1 MRKTHSLIENQT
13 HAFAN
18 RCTLPFDLIMYQ
30 SFAMKLNFTLLLF
43 FVSLLAADA
52 QNASIK
58 GQLQDPDGEAVVFA
72 NLALYQS
79 ADSSLVKVET
89 SDDSGIFNM
98 QGIKAGSYY
107 LVASFVGLTDLTKT
121 NVQLTADQQLDMG
134 ILRFASSSLELSE
147 VTVTASRAMVEVKPD
162 RTVFNVQGTINSVG
176 ADGLALLR
184 KAPGVMVDN
193 NDNITL
199 LGRSGVLLYIDGKRL
214 PLTGD
219 DLSSFLQNLSAEQI
233 DRIDIIT
240 NPGAKYEAE
249 GNAGIIDIRLKKDKN
264 HGTNGSIN
272 GTFSQGQRTRYRLN
286 SSANYRNKI
295 LNAFGNVSYGQND
308 GFDLLKFQSTQNG
321 LSLKETL
328 DSERDANNYNIR
340 LGTDFFLKE
349 NHTLGVLVSYNDIS
363 GLGTALNRISLATQE
378 KPNQIDSI
386 LVANDNTDFGRTRNT
401 YNVNYRFD
409 NRKGRTLNID
419 LDYGRFQN
427 DTKRFQPNQ
436 YFDASEQNLLTEI
449 NNRFLTNTDID
460 IYTTT
465 VDWEDNLLG
474 GRLGA
479 GSKFSRVV
487 SDNSFLVFDVINDV
501 DQQNNVNSNLFE
513 YTENVYA
520 GYLTYTRP
528 INEKWNFSA
537 GLRAEQTDATGDLIA
552 FVDSL
557 QEAPVDLNY
566 LNWFP
571 NAGLTWQ
578 VAPMHLLSL
587 NYGRRINR
595 PDYNVL
601 NPFRNQLS
609 QLSYERGN
617 PRLNPEIVNNIEL
630 GYTLGYRYNFKL
642 AYSRTTDQITRL
654 IGPDEDDP
662 RSSFISWDNLAEQT
676 IIGLNISAP
685 IQIKK
690 WWNAFFNLNASYM
703 DNQADYGEGAVVDV
717 QAFNYVIYQQHT
729 FDLPGGF
736 KGEISGYYSGP
747 GIWGGVFEYE
757 SNWSLD
763 LGIQKKFLQDQLN
776 VRLSGSDLFYQTG
789 WDGVSSFDGLVSSGS
804 GRNDSRRVS
813 LSISYSLGNQNV
825 KSRRRKTGIESE
837 AGRVGRN

>member
-1 MRKTHSLIENQT
+1 
-13 HAFAN
+13 
-18 RCTLPFDLIMYQ
+18 
-30 SFAMKLNFTLLLF
+30 MKLNFTLLLF

-58 GQLQDPDGEAVVFA
+58 GQLQEPNGEAVVFA

-89 SDDSGIFNM
+89 SDDSGIFNIR
-98 QGIKAGSYY
+98 GIKAGNYY
-107 LVASFVGLTDLTKT
+107 LVASFVGLSDLTKT
-121 NVQLTADQQLDMG
+121 NIQLTEDQQLDMG
-134 ILRFASSSLELSE
+134 ILQFASSSLELSE

-264 HGTNGSIN
+264 HGTNGSVN
-272 GTFSQGQRTRYRLN
+272 GTFSQGERTRYRLN
-286 SSANYRNKI
+286 GSANYRNKK
-295 LNAFGNVSYGQND
+295 LNAFGNATYGQNNN
-308 GFDLLKFQSTQNG
+308 FDLLRFQSTQNG
-321 LSLKETL
+321 LSLNERL
-328 DSERDANNYNIR
+328 DSERDATNYNIR

-363 GLGTALNRISLATQE
+363 GLGTSVNRISLATQD
-378 KPNQIDSI
+378 KPDQIDSI
-386 LVANDNTDFGRTRNT
+386 LIANDETDFGRTRNT

-460 IYTTT
+460 IYTAT

-537 GLRAEQTDATGDLIA
+537 GLRAEQTDATGDLMA

-566 LNWFP
+566 LSWFP

-662 RSSFISWDNLAEQT
+662 RSSFISWDNLADQT

-690 WWNAFFNLNASYM
+690 WWNAFFNISASHI

-736 KGEISGYYSGP
+736 KGEISGYYSSP
-747 GIWGGVFEYE
+747 GVWGGVFKYE

-763 LGIQKKFLQDQLN
+763 LGIQKKFFQDQLN
-776 VRLSGSDLFYQTG
+776 VRLSGSDLFYQVG
-789 WDGVSSFDGLVSSGS
+789 WDGVSSFDGLESAGS
-804 GRNDSRRVS
+804 GRYDSRRVS